1 MTAPPSESAPSPLLE
16 LRPARHPEIVV
27 GPGLA
32 RGPRVLHL
40 IKDRRVNRSYEV
52 GAKEHFVISRLDGEQ
67 TLGEIGAQYA
77 GRFGRRLGE
86 PGWRQLLGLLS
97 ARRLLV
103 GNPPPEPAPE
113 PEPAAEPEKRRRGYR
128 PMGTDLVFGDPS
140 ALLGRM
146 YRWLRHLYA
155 PYVLIPL
162 LAVVI
167 AMEVVLAARIP
178 ELLHQAHT
186 LWRHPDLAMIVVGL
200 LWLSSG
206 LHELA
211 HGLTSYHFGG
221 GASEVGL
228 RWRPPMAYLYCKTE
242 DTMLFG
248 PRRQRIA
255 TAAAGVVANLV
266 FLLPF
271 FPLWMWFPPDDVT
284 RDSLAALLLFGS
296 LRGLVNYLPVPNLD
310 GYVMLSHA
318 LNVTDL
324 STESY
329 RYARLFGRRLLGR
342 GDETGPYPRRMRIIH
357 LCYAVGS
364 VLLAAALTAGVLWL
378 IVLWTPEPYGRYIAG
393 GLLAVVLVG
402 ALGRAVVTRVLA
414 GRARRA
420 AQAAAG

>member
-1 MTAPPSESAPSPLLE
+1 MTTRPPESAPPSLLE

-52 GAKEHFVISRLDGEQ
+52 GAKEHFVISRLDGER
-67 TLGEIGAQYA
+67 TLAEIGTEYA

-113 PEPAAEPEKRRRGYR
+113 PASDPESAAAPKRGYR
-128 PMGTDLVFGDPS
+128 PMGTDISFGDPS
-140 ALLGRM
+140 RLLGRAH
-146 YRWLRHLYA
+146 RRLRFLYA
-155 PYVLIPL
+155 PYALVPL
-162 LAVVI
+162 LAVVV
-167 AMEVVLAARIP
+167 AMEAVLAARLP
-178 ELLHQAHT
+178 ELLHQTHT

-200 LWLSSG
+200 LWVSSG

-211 HGLTSYHFGG
+211 HGLTSHHFGG

-228 RWRPPMAYLYCKTE
+228 RWRPPMAYLYCRTE
-242 DTMLFG
+242 GTMLFG
-248 PRRQRIA
+248 PRRHRVA

-284 RDSLAALLLFGS
+284 RDALAALLLLGS
-296 LRGLVNYLPVPNLD
+296 VRGLVNYLPVPNLD

-342 GDETGPYPRRMRIIH
+342 GDETAAYPRRTRVIH

-393 GLLAVVLVG
+393 GLLVLVL
-402 ALGRAVVTRVLA
+402 ALTLARAIGTRVLA
-414 GRARRA
+414 ARARRA
-420 AQAAAG
+420 AGG